1 MRTINYITAIFAIAA
16 STAVQGAQADTLR
29 SFPSLEKREI
39 QKSGMQWE
47 NTTNAAGMNYGSVD
61 KGSYTTLGIYNGAG
75 DYHRVQEGSEKRGL
89 LFETERYDKLNDKIF
104 VKGTFSFNMDKEFDK
119 GWSDVYNP
127 YNNNPFIYGSSVRGT
142 YETQKFDLGLRAYTK
157 YKCRFNYGLS
167 IDYKVA
173 DIARQ
178 RDPRSRSYHLD
189 YSVKPAVVFEI
200 GKKHTAGLN
209 LSYRFGKEKMPGL
222 TTIQTDPNLKYYTFT
237 GLEHAEG
244 KIGGYKGFSRQFLS
258 DYYGGAIQYNYRGE
272 KSKLLVSAGFDARWE
287 ETLGNLRQ
295 SPGSYN
301 EFTYSL
307 LADYQAERGNMLH
320 NLRAE
325 AVVRDG
331 GADEFRQELNSVI
344 DTLTGV
350 TTETWNTI
358 YVYKNRFVVKT
369 SDFRISW
376 NTTSL
381 DAGRNS
387 YRWMAGAEAG
397 YEGFSNNYYL
407 PHSEYASGKLL
418 FSVNGKARLLNSRKG
433 VLILSASAG
442 ASLNTSSK
450 LSLATQS
457 VIGDEI
463 LTPDFEYHQKNTI
476 KINGELRYTFPL
488 RMIKSTPILG
498 YASLYGGNLFA
509 AGGAGWYSAG
519 ISIGILTL

>member
-157 YKCRFNYGLS
+157 YKSRFNYGLS

-258 DYYGGAIQYNYRGE
+258 DYYGEQSSTTTGE
-272 KSKLLVSAGFDARWE
+272 RRANSLSRPGLMQDGKRRSATFARAPVHIMNSL
-287 ETLGNLRQ
+287 TLFWQ
-295 SPGSYN
+295 IIK
-301 EFTYSL
+301 
-307 LADYQAERGNMLH
+307 AERGNMLH

-331 GADEFRQELNSVI
+331 GADEFRQE
-344 DTLTGV
+344 
-350 TTETWNTI
+350 
-358 YVYKNRFVVKT
+358 R
-369 SDFRISW
+369 
-376 NTTSL
+376 
-381 DAGRNS
+381 
-387 YRWMAGAEAG
+387 
-397 YEGFSNNYYL
+397 
-407 PHSEYASGKLL
+407 
-418 FSVNGKARLLNSRKG
+418 
-433 VLILSASAG
+433 
-442 ASLNTSSK
+442 
-450 LSLATQS
+450 
-457 VIGDEI
+457 
-463 LTPDFEYHQKNTI
+463 
-476 KINGELRYTFPL
+476 
-488 RMIKSTPILG
+488 
-498 YASLYGGNLFA
+498 
-509 AGGAGWYSAG
+509 
-519 ISIGILTL
+519 